1 MLMLSSILRACI
13 LQAVHVGSLSVYTA
27 ISVFPTNRHT
37 DKKVKFRKAI
47 IECLTSDSARYGP
60 IVNLMRVA
68 QLRKI
73 RNPGAD
79 QHEKESGKVR
89 VDAIKSEVKTF
100 AKNIFGLKNYDLFG
114 VSGKKSLSLSY
125 VTRDERRLK

>member
-1 MLMLSSILRACI
+1 MLSSILRACI
-13 LQAVHVGSLSVYTA
+13 LQAVHVGSLCVYAT

-60 IVNLMRVA
+60 IVNLVRVP

-73 RNPGAD
+73 RNLGAD
-79 QHEKESGKVR
+79 QHEKKSGKVR

-114 VSGKKSLSLSY
+114 VSGHRWSIS
-125 VTRDERRLK
+125 TF